1 MSNVVVCSP
10 SRTIRFVLQFVLVL
24 TAICSVAA
32 SASAQT
38 TVTLGTPGTHINADL
53 SIQGGAYAYSDLST
67 SEVLSSK
74 VSSNES
80 YARRILLKFDTQ
92 NYIPA
97 GAVIQS
103 AKLYLV
109 LKTAE
114 SSESRPFNAYW
125 VNQSFTTGQ
134 TNWYYAKDGVAWS
147 RAGGDYGASYSTTYV
162 GNAIGAT
169 HTFDLTKMV
178 QAAVNGQFGSRYTR
192 VGLLDVGGATNGNF
206 REF

>member
-1 MSNVVVCSP
+1 MPNVVVCSP
-10 SRTIRFVLQFVLVL
+10 SRIVRFVVQFVLVL
-24 TAICSVAA
+24 IAICSVAA

-67 SEVLSSK
+67 SDVLSSK

-97 GAVIQS
+97 NAVIRS

-114 SSESRPFNAYW
+114 SSENRPFTAYW
-125 VNQSFTTGQ
+125 VSQSFSAGEA
-134 TNWYYAKDGVAWS
+134 NWYDAKDGAAWK
-147 RAGGDYGASYSTTYV
+147 RAGGDYGSSFGTSYV
-162 GNAIGAT
+162 GGAVGST
-169 HTFDLTKMV
+169 YAFDLTQMV
-178 QAAVNGQFGSRYTR
+178 QA
-192 VGLLDVGGATNGNF
+192 
-206 REF
+206 